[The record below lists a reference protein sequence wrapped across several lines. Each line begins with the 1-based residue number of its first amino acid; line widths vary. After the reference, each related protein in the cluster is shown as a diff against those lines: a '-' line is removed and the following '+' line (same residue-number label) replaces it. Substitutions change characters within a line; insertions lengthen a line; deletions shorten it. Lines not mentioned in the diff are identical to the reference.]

1 MQFTV
6 QRRLAAHVL
15 GCSPKKVWFD
25 PALLDKIKEA
35 ITTADIR
42 GLIVAGRIRQKPDEP
57 RSRGRAR
64 DRKAQRQKGRQKG
77 FGSRKGRKNART
89 PQKESWMNR
98 IRLQR
103 TFLKQLRQSAA
114 VTPETYHA
122 TYLKAKG
129 GFFRSKRHL
138 ALFLEENALFSKKAK
153 EAKNR
158 QSEHKQ
164 SKQQ

>member
-6 QRRLAAHVL
+6 QRRLAAHIL

-25 PALLDKIKEA
+25 PAFLDKTKEA
-35 ITTADIR
+35 ITSADIR
-42 GLIVAGRIRQKPDEP
+42 GLIVAGRIQQKPDAP

-77 FGSRKGRKNART
+77 FGSRKGAKTART
-89 PQKESWMNR
+89 PQKESWINR

-103 TFLKQLRQSAA
+103 AFLKQLRHSTA
-114 VTPETYHA
+114 VTPETYH
-122 TYLKAKG
+122 TMYLKAKG

-138 ALFLEENALFSKKAK
+138 AMFLEENNLFSKKAK
-153 EAKNR
+153 ETRN
-158 QSEHKQ
+158 
-164 SKQQ
+164 KQQNKQP